1 MDTPILSRREAIKRA
16 ALAGLAAPFLGALP
30 GLGAGEPE
38 APGTPATP
46 LRLGLAGYSLRKYS
60 TDDAIALLHTLRIT
74 SVAVFKVHVPIQI
87 STPEV
92 CRDMA
97 KKFRDAG
104 ISIASTGVVYLSKNE
119 SDMRRAFDCGKAA
132 GLTTMAASYAK
143 PPDREAFQLTE
154 RFARE
159 YDMRLAFHNHG
170 PEDPIFPSPYD
181 VWNAV
186 APYDERLGLCIDIG
200 HSARAGVDPT
210 EAILK
215 CRSRLYDVHV
225 KDTLAGAG
233 AKKDIPVDM
242 GFGRLDLPSVVA
254 ALIKIKYPYQVGLEY
269 EVEVA
274 DPLPGIAQSFG
285 YLRGLAAA
293 LGAKGSAA

>member
-16 ALAGLAAPFLGALP
+16 AIAGLAAPFLGALE
-30 GLGAGEPE
+30 GMGAGEPAA
-38 APGTPATP
+38 APAPSGP
-46 LRLGLAGYSLRKYS
+46 LTLGLAGYSLRKYS
-60 TDDAIALLHTLRIT
+60 TDDAIRLLQELKIT

-104 ISIASTGVVYLSKNE
+104 ISIAATGVVYLSKNE
-119 SDMRRAFDCGKAA
+119 GDMRRAFDCGKAA
-132 GLTTMAASYAK
+132 GLTTMTASYAK
-143 PPDREAFQLTE
+143 PPDHEALALTE

-159 YDMRLAFHNHG
+159 YDMRIAFHNHG
-170 PEDPIFPSPYD
+170 PEDAIFPSPYD

-200 HSARAGVDPT
+200 HSYRAGVDPT

-215 CRSRLYDVHV
+215 CKSRLYDVHV
-225 KDTLAGAG
+225 KDTLADRG

-242 GFGRLDLPSVVA
+242 GFGKLDLPSVVA
-254 ALIKIKYPYQVGLEY
+254 ALLKIGYSHQVGLEY

-274 DPLPGIAQSFG
+274 DALPGIAQSFG

-293 LGAKGSAA
+293 LGSKGTAA

>member
-1 MDTPILSRREAIKRA
+1 MDESNVTRREAIKRA
-16 ALAGLAAPFLGALP
+16 ALAGMVMPLLGALP
-30 GLGAGEPE
+30 RLGAQDAAPAQE
-38 APGTPATP
+38 AAGNAGP
-46 LRLGLAGYSLRKYS
+46 LTLGLAGYSLRKYS
-60 TDDAIALLHTLRIT
+60 IDDAIGVLKALQIT
-74 SVAVFKVHVPIQI
+74 SVAVFKVHVPIGI

-104 ISIASTGVVYLSKNE
+104 LSIASTGVVYLAKDE
-119 SDMRRAFDCGKAA
+119 GLMRRAFECGKAA
-132 GLTTMAASYAK
+132 GLSTMTASYAK
-143 PPDREAFQLTE
+143 PPDKETLQMTE
-154 RFARE
+154 RFVRE
-159 YDMRLAFHNHG
+159 YDMRVAFHNHG
-170 PEDPIFPSPYD
+170 PEDAIFPSPYD

-186 APYDERLGLCIDIG
+186 LPYDERLGLCIDIG

-233 AKKDIPVDM
+233 VKKDIPAGL
-242 GFGRLDLPSVVA
+242 GFGRLDLRSVVA
-254 ALIKIKYPYQVGLEY
+254 ALLKINFKYQVGLEY
-269 EVEVA
+269 EVDSP

-285 YLRGLAAA
+285 YLRGMAAA
-293 LGAKGSAA
+293 LS